1 MRILSPIIACVA
13 AAAALAAL
21 VPAER
26 AGAGERVTPGGSL
39 SHTLKVPG
47 PATPGLRWGRDIF
60 APLVKD
66 VSKGPDVR
74 LTAIFYNAE
83 RPSAIVND
91 RIVYKGSD
99 LDGQK
104 VVDIGKTHV
113 ILLGESGT
121 TRLEIAGVPEFP
133 DAR

>member
-1 MRILSPIIACVA
+1 MRPLSPIIASA
-13 AAAALAAL
+13 LAAAALALGAPL
-21 VPAER
+21 AKGAAAR
-26 AGAGERVTPGGSL
+26 APGGSL
-39 SHTLKVPG
+39 SHTLEVPE
-47 PATPGLRWGRDIF
+47 PESPRLRWGRDIF

-66 VSKGPDVR
+66 VSDAPDVR
-74 LTAIFYNAE
+74 LKAIFYNAE

-91 RIVYKGSD
+91 KIVYKGSD

-104 VVDIGKTHV
+104 VIDIGKTHV

-121 TRLEIAGVPEFP
+121 IRLEIAGVPEFP

>member
-1 MRILSPIIACVA
+1 MRALSPIIACVA

-21 VPAER
+21 APSGR
-26 AGAGERVTPGGSL
+26 AAGEGVTPGGSL

-47 PATPGLRWGRDIF
+47 PSAPALRWGRDIF

-66 VSKGPDVR
+66 AATGPDVR
-74 LTAIFYNAE
+74 LTAIFYNKE

-91 RIVYKGSD
+91 RIVYKGSY

-133 DAR
+133 DAP